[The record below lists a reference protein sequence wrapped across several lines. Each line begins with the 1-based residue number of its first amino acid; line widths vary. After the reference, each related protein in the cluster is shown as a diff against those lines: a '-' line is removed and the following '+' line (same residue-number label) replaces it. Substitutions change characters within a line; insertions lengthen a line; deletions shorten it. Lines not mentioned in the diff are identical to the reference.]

1 MDEVPTYSRE
11 QVIAEVARWFGETSV
26 KGVMLLLDAYQS
38 AGGGRERVQ
47 MAILKLSK
55 GNLHD
60 VRHYLQQAQDD
71 FRDVLYWAESY
82 GA

>member
-11 QVIAEVARWFGETSV
+11 QVIAEVVRWFGEASV
-26 KGVMLLLDAYQS
+26 KGVMLLLDEYQLV
-38 AGGGRERVQ
+38 GGGRERVQ

-60 VRHYLQQAQDD
+60 VRHYITQAQDD
-71 FRDVLYWAESY
+71 VRDVLYWAEYY
-82 GA
+82 GT